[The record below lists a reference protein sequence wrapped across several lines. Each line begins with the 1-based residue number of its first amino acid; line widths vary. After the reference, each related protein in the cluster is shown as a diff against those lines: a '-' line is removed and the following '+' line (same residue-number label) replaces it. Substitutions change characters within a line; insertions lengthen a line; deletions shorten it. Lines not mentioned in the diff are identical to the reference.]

1 MPSEWRRS
9 LSVDTRCSGGPSG
22 LRPPDEPAPPCSIDH
37 VGHGHDAGGAHPDH
51 EFARHAVAPPVLLGV
66 LRSHVAAPDH
76 RRPVGDLL
84 QILLHGGDSLDG
96 HEGERVAGRRLRTGP
111 PAGRGAGS
119 YPSKN
124 RRVMSRDIADRRTYA
139 GYVTFAFGARGW

>member
-76 RRPVGDLL
+76 RRPVGDPVSYTHLRAHETDSYLVFRLL
-84 QILLHGGDSLDG
+84 L
-96 HEGERVAGRRLRTGP
+96 E
-111 PAGRGAGS
+111 
-119 YPSKN
+119 K
-124 RRVMSRDIADRRTYA
+124 
-139 GYVTFAFGARGW
+139 